1 MVRRNIM
8 RLEPEG
14 GFIMLIFFVI
24 LSASAAL
31 LMLVQ
36 ASDIECVNP
45 PKAGRSGKLRRSAKS
60 ASYPDGHAVGGLR

>member
-1 MVRRNIM
+1 
-8 RLEPEG
+8 
-14 GFIMLIFFVI
+14 MLIFFVI

-45 PKAGRSGKLRRSAKS
+45 PKAGRSGKFRRSAKS